1 MTLGLSKPALNSSEV
16 VQPNARAY
24 IFPMLKLEPE
34 KLLVAPRLFFR
45 VAEVSVNEKEKAQLI
60 TDQLG

>member
-24 IFPMLKLEPE
+24 IFSMLKLKPE
-34 KLLVAPRLFFR
+34 NLLVAPSLYFR
-45 VAEVSVNEKEKAQLI
+45 IAEVGVTEKEKAQLI
-60 TDQLG
+60 NDQLG

>member
-1 MTLGLSKPALNSSEV
+1 MTLGLSKPALNSPEV

-24 IFPMLKLEPE
+24 IFSTLKLKSE
-34 KLLVAPRLFFR
+34 KLLVASRLFFR